1 MRARLVIAEDFEP
14 TQCILCQILEP
25 HYEVVAVVA
34 DGRALL
40 AAVEEHRPNV
50 VLSDVAMPVLNGI
63 AAAKRLKAT
72 YPAVKIIFVSAHSEK
87 VYKDEAFKLGADGY
101 LLKNSVERELLN
113 AVQCV
118 LSGGIYPSV

>member
-1 MRARLVIAEDFEP
+1 MRARLIIAEDFEP
-14 TQCILCQILEP
+14 TQYVLCRILEP
-25 HYEVVAVVA
+25 HFDVVAVVG

-40 AAVEEHRPNV
+40 AAVEEHRPDA

-72 YPAVKIIFVSAHSEK
+72 YPAVKIIFVSAHPEK

-101 LLKNSVERELLN
+101 LLKNLVERELVN
-113 AVQCV
+113 AVECV
-118 LSGGIYPSV
+118 LSGGIYASA